1 MLQKSTHPAL
11 SGLGPMNAVRVLGFL
26 VVDTT
31 WAPFNTPHVVAA
43 RSLFQAGQQAL
54 SLHHSVTITCGVF
67 IPWNVTAGCWL

>member
-1 MLQKSTHPAL
+1 MLQKSTRPAL
-11 SGLGPMNAVRVLGFL
+11 SGLGPMNAVKALGFL

-43 RSLFQAGQQAL
+43 QALFQAGQQAL

-67 IPWNVTAGCWL
+67 VSWIVTAGRWL